1 MDTEK
6 IAEVMDKLWNT
17 AGKLPTEKQLR
28 LIWIMISALFSDL
41 KQLEKYQDA
50 QLKAIAQYLEAVSKA
65 DDEALHD
72 QSKIS
77 EQLITEFLGTAKE
90 PAQ

>member
-41 KQLEKYQDA
+41 KQLGKYQNA
-50 QLKAIAQYLEAVSKA
+50 QLKAIAQYLEAISKA

-77 EQLITEFLGTAKE
+77 ERLITEFLETKE

>member
-17 AGKLPTEKQLR
+17 AEKLPTEKQLR
-28 LIWIMISALFSDL
+28 LIWVMISALFSAL
-41 KQLEKYQDA
+41 KQLGKYQNA
-50 QLKAIAQYLEAVSKA
+50 QLNAIAQYLEAVSKA
-65 DDEALHD
+65 DDEAMHD
-72 QSKIS
+72 QSKIA
-77 EQLITEFLGTAKE
+77 ERLITEFLGTEKE